1 MALLGGGVGGAGNP
15 VGGSFTGPS
24 LGLEIMGDHC
34 YAYTGAVPSTT
45 SLDTVLSFTTGNFYT
60 DATFQLCA
68 AVDLTNL
75 GTGTHTG
82 FQIQFNGS
90 TVFLSK
96 SDTGEEDM
104 APIVEVQL
112 IIPPYT
118 EVTLAIDSTSA
129 TGSTTQTMVGR
140 IYRTRD

>member
-34 YAYTGAVPSTT
+34 YAYTGAVASTT

-60 DATFQLCA
+60 DALFQLSA
-68 AVDLTNL
+68 AVDLSGL
-75 GTGTHTG
+75 GTGTTTG

-90 TVFLSK
+90 TVFLTK
-96 SDTGEEDM
+96 SDSDAEDM
-104 APIVEVQL
+104 TPMVPVQM

-118 EVTLAIDSTSA
+118 EVTLDIDSTSV
-129 TGSTTQTMVGR
+129 TGSTTQCMVGR